1 MSLRTKLLVFSIILA
16 LIPVVIVG
24 TRMIQ
29 ITKDELKSSAN
40 EHLSAVASRVAQDID
55 NATRLEPLRL
65 IRKAV
70 ENKNLGGKEKLSLL
84 TEVIKNVTEIVGVQ
98 ISVEGY
104 TSPMLVTQVEFS
116 NHLKSASLVPEEVL
130 ELKPDRI
137 RALLK
142 EDNIFVGD
150 LVYLPEADAWLLTII
165 LRLDKDKFGYPATLS
180 ARINLDSLKQSIEKD
195 EQTHKIFITLID
207 PEGRQIFD
215 INRTDIRSRKLV
227 RTTIELLASDT
238 RISGVEPYIR
248 PSGDK
253 MLGAYDFPTTLNWGI
268 NVEKNNSD
276 AYMAVNK
283 MVRDWY
289 YSIIAGFSFAV
300 VAAIIV
306 SVSLTGPLRRLTQAA
321 HRISGGDLSFRIKGR
336 EKKDEIGQLSQ
347 TFNKM
352 LGDLRQYMTDL
363 EETTKAKERVE
374 SELNLA
380 KEIQESFLPKTFP
393 ELEDIEIWGK
403 CDPAREVGGDYFDFF
418 QLNDKH
424 YGMVIGDVSGKG
436 VAAALFMAVSRTL
449 FRILSAQEQS
459 PDRVLTEFNDR
470 LVALDQGSNMFIT
483 LFYGVFNMETGR
495 LLYSTAGH
503 NMPYIISSQKT
514 EVGQRSED
522 GGRRFQMLP
531 PIEQTMVAGIMDGM
545 TMGSAETW
553 LHSGDAIVLYTDGM
567 TEAVDD
573 HEEEFGEDRL
583 EDHLNAYFNLS
594 AKDMCERLI
603 EDVKLF
609 QTGRPQFDD
618 MTMFILKVK

>member
-40 EHLSAVASRVAQDID
+40 EHLSAVASRVAQEID
-55 NATRLEPLRL
+55 NSTQLGPLRL

-84 TEVIKNVTEIVGVQ
+84 TEVIKNVTDIVAVQ

-104 TSPMLVTQVEFS
+104 SSPMLVTQVEFS
-116 NHLKSASLVPEEVL
+116 NHLRASSLMPKETL
-130 ELKPDRI
+130 ELKPERI
-137 RALLK
+137 AALLK
-142 EDNIFVGD
+142 KEDLFAGD
-150 LVYLPEADAWLLTII
+150 VVYLPEADAWLLTII
-165 LRLDKDKFGYPATLS
+165 LRLDEDKFGYPATLS
-180 ARINLDSLKQSIEKD
+180 ARINLGSLRQSIEKD

-207 PEGRQIFD
+207 PESRQIFD
-215 INRTDIRSRKLV
+215 PDRTDISGRKLV
-227 RTTIELLASDT
+227 RTTIGLLASDT
-238 RISGVEPYIR
+238 RISGVEPYTR

-253 MLGAYDFPTTLNWGI
+253 MLGAYDFPTSLNWGI
-268 NVEKNNSD
+268 NVEKNDAD

-300 VAAIIV
+300 IAAIFV

-321 HRISGGDLSFRIKGR
+321 HRISGGDLSFRIEGK

-393 ELEDIEIWGK
+393 ELERIDIWGK

-418 QLNDKH
+418 QLDDKN

-449 FRILSAQEQS
+449 FRILSAQELS

-470 LVALDQGSNMFIT
+470 LVALDQGANMFIT
-483 LFYGVFNMETGR
+483 LFYGVFNLDTGR

-503 NMPYIISSQKT
+503 NMPYIRSSRNG
-514 EVGQRSED
+514 E
-522 GGRRFQMLP
+522 GGFQMLP
-531 PIEQTMVAGIMDGM
+531 PVEQTMVAGIMDGM
-545 TMGSAETW
+545 TMGSAETL
-553 LHSGDAIVLYTDGM
+553 LHSGDAIILYTDGM

-573 HEEEFGEDRL
+573 KEEEFGEDRL
-583 EDHLNAYFNLS
+583 EELLNTYISLS
-594 AKDMCERLI
+594 AKDMCEKLI

-609 QTGRPQFDD
+609 QTGMPQFDD
-618 MTMFILKVK
+618 MTMFILKVR